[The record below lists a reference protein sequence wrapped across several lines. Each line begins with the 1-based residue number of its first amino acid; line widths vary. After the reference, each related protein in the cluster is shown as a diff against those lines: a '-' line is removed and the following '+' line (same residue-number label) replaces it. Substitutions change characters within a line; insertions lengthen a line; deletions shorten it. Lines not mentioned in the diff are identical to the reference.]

1 MRAALPGWLVAHVVV
16 LLALGAAWWY
26 RDGLETSLASPEA
39 HGLFVWDSAWYR
51 DIAEHGYGH
60 LPAEAVRFFPLLP
73 MASATVAGLT
83 GAPVGAALI
92 AVCWLA
98 ALGYGALL
106 FDLARTETGDELVAR
121 RAAWFAQLFPGA
133 SVLVLGYTEALAG
146 LLAVGY
152 FRLLRAGQWELLIP
166 LGIAGGLTR
175 PTGVLLALAG
185 LAGLGDRRAGLPVRL
200 VGAAAPAVGTGALLA
215 WAGVRYG
222 DPLLPYRVQTA
233 GTLRGGVA
241 ANPLPHLFH
250 TSGAGP
256 PWPVNLVLLVAALA
270 LLVVCVRRLPA
281 PYALWS
287 AALIAAAVT
296 AGGLHSLARYL
307 AAAFP
312 LVLAASLLSRRRRAF
327 VAALAVCLPLFAYLS
342 FIGFSRHYVP

>member
-1 MRAALPGWLVAHVVV
+1 V
-16 LLALGAAWWY
+16 
-26 RDGLETSLASPEA
+26 
-39 HGLFVWDSAWYR
+39 
-51 DIAEHGYGH
+51 
-60 LPAEAVRFFPLLP
+60 
-73 MASATVAGLT
+73 
-83 GAPVGAALI
+83 
-92 AVCWLA
+92 
-98 ALGYGALL
+98 
-106 FDLARTETGDELVAR
+106 
-121 RAAWFAQLFPGA
+121 
-133 SVLVLGYTEALAG
+133 
-146 LLAVGY
+146 
-152 FRLLRAGQWELLIP
+152 ELLIP

-185 LAGLGDRRAGLPVRL
+185 LAGSATGGRPAGAVG
-200 VGAAAPAVGTGALLA
+200 GAAGAGRRYRRTARLGRCAVRGSAAAVPGPDGR
-215 WAGVRYG
+215 W
-222 DPLLPYRVQTA
+222 
-233 GTLRGGVA
+233 LRGGVA
-241 ANPLPHLFH
+241 ANLLPHLFH